1 MRDVIETQC
10 NSQSTWSVPGGLE
23 ASRQKF
29 NREPFKVTHG
39 LHKLEIFEVQQ
50 LAAVS
55 GKAKNIHFDTGS
67 VKIDDRWGD
76 IPTPEMP
83 VERVIELIRENR
95 AWVILK
101 EMEAVAPGY
110 KQVLDEFTN
119 YVRSIAGPE
128 MAKILKKPEMLAIV
142 SSPGRITPFHFDA
155 EVNFLVQIHGEKRV
169 WVCDP
174 TDRKVVTD
182 KDIEE
187 YYYCYNPGTYRPGVE
202 QRAQSFVLKPGEG
215 IHIPTHAA
223 HWVENGDDISVSLS
237 LNFEQETG
245 SFNDVLFANRWLR
258 KVGTRPMPPGQSRW
272 RDEAKGVAGR
282 GIRRLRDS
290 LAAVSGKYPAR

>member
-1 MRDVIETQC
+1 MRDVAETQC
-10 NSQSTWSVPGGLE
+10 ATDIVWSVPMGME
-23 ASRQKF
+23 ASRQSF
-29 NREPFKVTHG
+29 NREPFKVTHN
-39 LHKLEIFEVQQ
+39 LHHLAIFEVRQ

-55 GKAKNIHFDTGS
+55 GKAKNIHVDTGS

-76 IPTPEMP
+76 IATPEMS
-83 VERVIELIRENR
+83 VERVIELIQENR

-101 EMEAVAPGY
+101 EMETVAPGY
-110 KQVLDEFTN
+110 KQVLDDFGAF
-119 YVRSIAGPE
+119 VRTIAGPE
-128 MAKILKKPEMLAIV
+128 KAKILKKPEMLAIV

-174 TDRKVVTD
+174 TDRQVVTD
-182 KDIEE
+182 ADIEE

-202 QRAQSFVLKPGEG
+202 QHAQSFVLKPGEG
-215 IHIPTHAA
+215 IHIPVHAA

-245 SFNDVLFANRWLR
+245 SYQDVLFANRWLR
-258 KVGTRPMPPGQSRW
+258 KAGLRPVSPGQSLW
-272 RDEAKGVAGR
+272 RDGMKGIAGR
-282 GIRRLRDS
+282 GMRGSRDA
-290 LAAVSGKYPAR
+290 LAGVFKK